1 MLLTASAS
9 LRNQRKEKEV
19 SSKEEGSR
27 AAAESGSME
36 RNVLG
41 MIRLAWHMAVAV
53 LLGLQDDSSHSV
65 PCQNKI
71 TV

>member
-9 LRNQRKEKEV
+9 LRNQRKKEV

-41 MIRLAWHMAVAV
+41 MIRLAWHMAVAA